1 MKAQLSLP
9 PGTDGSSWLVGPG
22 LRRIASHHH
31 DELELNL
38 VVCGRAHYLFEQRRI
53 SITTGSM
60 LWIFPRQE
68 HVLFD
73 WSHDFSM
80 WVLVFKPG
88 LVRRLSKPARR
99 RILRSADP
107 GDIFSR
113 QIDFREVEI
122 LDHIYRDAGKTADDP
137 DLARTAL
144 EFALVRSWHTY
155 VSCRDAIPRTN
166 VHPAVAKAARLLAL
180 TDEPIQLEQLATKAG
195 LSPARLSRL
204 FKQQVGI
211 NLSAFRQQECLKRFI
226 ALYGTGARHSLIEA
240 ALQAGFGSYAQF
252 HRVFRRM
259 VGVGPAFYRKS
270 LKSAPPQFVTRRF

>member
-1 MKAQLSLP
+1 MKAKIPLP
-9 PGTDGSSWLVGPG
+9 PGQEGASWLIGQG

-31 DELELNL
+31 DELELN
-38 VVCGRAHYLFEQRRI
+38 VVVSGRAHYLFEQQRI
-53 SITTGSM
+53 AISAGSM

-80 WVLVFKPG
+80 WVLVFKPA
-88 LVRRLSKPARR
+88 LVRRLSKADHR
-99 RILRSADP
+99 RILRSPDP

-122 LDHIYRDAGKTADDP
+122 LDQIFRDAGKPAEDS

-155 VSCRDAIPRTN
+155 TKCRDTIPRTD
-166 VHPAVAKAARLLAL
+166 VHPAVAKAARILSL
-180 TDEPIQLEQLATKAG
+180 TDEPLPLEELATKAG

-211 NLSAFRQQECLKRFI
+211 NLSAFRQQEALKRFI
-226 ALYGTGARHSLIEA
+226 AVYGTGARHSLIEA

-252 HRVFRRM
+252 HRVFRR
-259 VGVGPAFYRKS
+259 VIGISPAFYRKS
-270 LKSAPPQFVTRRF
+270 VKSHTPHFVTRRF